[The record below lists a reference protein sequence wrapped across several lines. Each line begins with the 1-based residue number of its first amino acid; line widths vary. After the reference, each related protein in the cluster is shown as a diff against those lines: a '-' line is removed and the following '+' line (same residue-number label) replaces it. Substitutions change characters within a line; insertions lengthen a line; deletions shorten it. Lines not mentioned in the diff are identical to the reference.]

1 MRMRKLGK
9 GQSVVFCIPDE
20 IQSKIY
26 TITGNPTDVSI
37 NVSDVLMWAISE
49 TYADLRRSMPLWA
62 MQGARFERQKVIWA
76 GATSSSGISMSLQQA
91 EKFLEDE
98 AQTLE

>member
-1 MRMRKLGK
+1 MRKLGK
-9 GQSVVFCIPDE
+9 GQSVVFCIPEE

-26 TITGNPTDVSI
+26 TVTGNPNDAGI

-62 MQGARFERQKVIWA
+62 MQGARFERQKAIL
-76 GATSSSGISMSLQQA
+76 GRGN
-91 EKFLEDE
+91 KFLGNLDV
-98 AQTLE
+98 ARAG

>member
-9 GQSVVFCIPDE
+9 IQSVVFCIPEE

-26 TITGNPTDVSI
+26 TVTGNPTDVSI
-37 NVSDVLMWAISE
+37 NVSDVLMWAIWE

-62 MQGARFERQKVIWA
+62 MQGALLSK
-76 GATSSSGISMSLQQA
+76 TKLLLLSPLPPSLA
-91 EKFLEDE
+91 LG
-98 AQTLE
+98 L